1 MKNIQIKQWNFEFF
15 TVYILNKI
23 IEAIEQIQYSSM
35 ASKGYNLNYLGNIM

>member
-23 IEAIEQIQYSSM
+23 IEAIEQIQY
-35 ASKGYNLNYLGNIM
+35 KFNGF